1 MPSRRLP
8 PTVVGTR
15 RTSKGAPM
23 STTKR
28 WAAAG
33 ATVVAIVAV
42 VSISAAGAQ
51 PSPRATA
58 AKASPSSLVTQLAA
72 ARIATAKYVSNLNLA
87 KENGYGIITKMI
99 PNMGYHYMNPKIAG
113 FNVTKPPI
121 LVYEHTA
128 GGYQLGALE
137 WVFTS
142 KPAKPPLP
150 GAKYG
155 SFGAGCHY
163 KDGTYVPAAA
173 QSACPTT
180 SPQTGAAF
188 NFWHPLLITM
198 HVWLWYPN
206 PSGLFASTNP
216 LAAAFNQG

>member
-1 MPSRRLP
+1 
-8 PTVVGTR
+8 
-15 RTSKGAPM
+15 M

-33 ATVVAIVAV
+33 VAVIAIVAA
-42 VSISAAGAQ
+42 VSISTAGAQ
-51 PSPRATA
+51 PRKNA
-58 AKASPSSLVTQLAA
+58 AKASSSALVTQLAA
-72 ARIATAKYVSNLNLA
+72 ARVATAKYVSNLGLA
-87 KENGYGIITKMI
+87 KESGYGIITRMI

-113 FNVTKPPI
+113 FNIKKPPI

-142 KPAKPPLP
+142 KPATPPIP

-173 QSACPTT
+173 QSGCPTT

-188 NFWHPLLITM
+188 NFWHPLLITL

-216 LAAAFNQG
+216 LASAFNQG

>member
-1 MPSRRLP
+1 
-8 PTVVGTR
+8 
-15 RTSKGAPM
+15 M

-33 ATVVAIVAV
+33 VAVVAIVAA

-51 PSPRATA
+51 PSPRAA
-58 AKASPSSLVTQLAA
+58 AATSAPSTLVTQLAA

-87 KENGYGIITKMI
+87 KENGYGIITRMI
-99 PNMGYHYMNPKIAG
+99 PNMGYHYLNPKIAG
-113 FNVTKPPI
+113 FNIKRPPI

-142 KPAKPPLP
+142 KPATPPIP

-163 KDGTYVPAAA
+163 KDGTYVPAES

-180 SPQTGAAF
+180 SPQTGSAF
-188 NFWHPLLITM
+188 NFWHPLLITL

>member
-1 MPSRRLP
+1 
-8 PTVVGTR
+8 
-15 RTSKGAPM
+15 
-23 STTKR
+23 
-28 WAAAG
+28 
-33 ATVVAIVAV
+33 
-42 VSISAAGAQ
+42 
-51 PSPRATA
+51 
-58 AKASPSSLVTQLAA
+58 
-72 ARIATAKYVSNLNLA
+72 
-87 KENGYGIITKMI
+87 MI

-113 FNVTKPPI
+113 FNIKKPPI

-142 KPAKPPLP
+142 KPAAPPIP

-180 SPQTGAAF
+180 SPQTGSAF
-188 NFWHPLLITM
+188 NFWHPLLITL

-216 LAAAFNQG
+216 LASAFNQG